1 MSTALETLKRMDAAL
16 NGCQTGQL
24 SQSKMIHLWRN
35 EAASLGLPDRFVEVL
50 GTILDRLE
58 SSALFSEESCSF
70 SQKDLLENLKIWIHK
85 AEQKLI

>member
-16 NGCQTGQL
+16 NGCLTGQL